1 MLTSPTPKAY
11 PVLFSQELVIL
22 NALIGNILNVDPGI
36 SIKGMRTS
44 PVGKL
49 FHAV

>member
-1 MLTSPTPKAY
+1 MLTRTY
-11 PVLFSQELVIL
+11 PDLVSQELVIP
-22 NALIGNILNVDPGI
+22 NVLIDNILNIDPGI

>member
-1 MLTSPTPKAY
+1 MLTRTY
-11 PVLFSQELVIL
+11 PDLVSQELVIL
-22 NALIGNILNVDPGI
+22 NVLIDNILNIDPGI

>member
-1 MLTSPTPKAY
+1 MLTRTY
-11 PVLFSQELVIL
+11 PALVSQELVIL
-22 NALIGNILNVDPGI
+22 NVLIDNILNIDPGI